1 MGAKRLRATEGVRRI
16 AAGGRPSME
25 GNIYSRLQTKI
36 IALTLLVTFTP
47 LLLLGVIIYRQ
58 FADMYVD
65 KIREQIRNRSENQAA
80 SLDLFLKER
89 TAILGAI
96 ADTHSFQTMTNED
109 NLARKLDVMNLRAG
123 AFVDLGVIDH
133 TGQQLAYVGPYELT
147 GKNYY
152 EQAWFGEVMSK
163 GLYISDVYM
172 GFRKLPHFI
181 IAIRRQENQK
191 SWILRAT
198 IDPDIFSRIVQA
210 AHIGR
215 TGNAYLLNEE
225 GILQSKPRFGGN
237 ILDKAPVD
245 VSHFGKQTMVFEQPG
260 ANSRNLLLAGA
271 WLKNKDWLLVISID
285 AESEMAPLF
294 ATRNAQ
300 ILIIALGIIAIVL
313 TTVFTT
319 RMMIRQ
325 LVQSETRMQELN
337 AQLVQSDKLAA
348 LGKLAAGV
356 AHEINNPLAV
366 ILQKTGWMQDLL
378 DEEEFRKS
386 ENLQE
391 FRTSIAKIDEH
402 VERARKVVHNMLGY
416 ARRMEPRL
424 EDVDVNQTINQT
436 VDILEN
442 FARANTIDIQTDL
455 MDSVPIIAGD
465 QAQLQQVILNLIRT
479 PSTPSART
487 ARCRSRAG
495 PTIPRSASSSPTPGR
510 GSRKTCRRRS
520 STRFSPPR
528 APVKAPA
535 WASGSA
541 TPSLKSWE
549 AASPCAAKR
558 GKEPSSRSHCRSSDP
573 KKNKPGSGRL
583 PVGPSTRKRL
593 PEAECRT
600 RIFWSWM
607 TRGIFSKP

>member
-1 MGAKRLRATEGVRRI
+1 
-16 AAGGRPSME
+16 ME

-96 ADTHSFQTMTNED
+96 ADTHSFQTMTDQD
-109 NLARKLDVMNLRAG
+109 NLARKLVVMNLRAG

-215 TGNAYLLNEE
+215 TGNAYLLNEG

-245 VSHFGKQTMVFEQPG
+245 VSLFGKQTMVFEQPG
-260 ANSRNLLLAGA
+260 ADARNLLLAGA

-294 ATRNAQ
+294 ATRNTQ
-300 ILIIALGIIAIVL
+300 ITIIALGIIAIVL

-366 ILQKTGWMQDLL
+366 ILQKTGWIQDLL
-378 DEEEFRKS
+378 DEEDFRKS

-391 FRTSIAKIDEH
+391 FRTSIAKIEEH

-455 MDSVPIIAGD
+455 MESLPIIAGD
-465 QAQLQQVILNLIRT
+465 QAQLQQVILNLISNAIDAIGKDGT
-479 PSTPSART
+479 VSVK
-487 ARCRSRAG
+487 SRADDSEIRIVIADTG
-495 PTIPRSASSSPTPGR
+495 PGIPENMQKKIFDPFFTTKSSGKGTGLGLWISYTIIEKLGGSLSLRSQAGQGAEFTVTLPIVRP
-510 GSRKTCRRRS
+510 
-520 STRFSPPR
+520 
-528 APVKAPA
+528 
-535 WASGSA
+535 
-541 TPSLKSWE
+541 E
-549 AASPCAAKR
+549 
-558 GKEPSSRSHCRSSDP
+558 
-573 KKNKPGSGRL
+573 KK
-583 PVGPSTRKRL
+583 
-593 PEAECRT
+593 
-600 RIFWSWM
+600 
-607 TRGIFSKP
+607 

>member
-1 MGAKRLRATEGVRRI
+1 MELTSSQP
-16 AAGGRPSME
+16 GGKTPME

-36 IALTLLVTFTP
+36 IVLTLLVTFTP

-58 FADMYVD
+58 FADMYID

-96 ADTHSFQTMTNED
+96 ADTHSFQTMTNEE
-109 NLARKLDVMNLRAG
+109 NLARKLVVMNLRAG

-245 VSHFGKQTMVFEQPG
+245 VSLFGKQTMVFEQPG
-260 ANSRNLLLAGA
+260 ADSRKLLLAGA

-294 ATRNAQ
+294 ATRNTQ
-300 ILIIALGIIAIVL
+300 IIIISLGIIAIIL

-319 RMMIRQ
+319 RLMIRQ
-325 LVQSETRMQELN
+325 LVQTETRMQELN

-386 ENLQE
+386 ENFQE
-391 FRTSIAKIDEH
+391 FRTSVAKIEEH

-436 VDILEN
+436 IDILENFARANTIDILEN

-465 QAQLQQVILNLIRT
+465 QAQLQQVILNLISNAIDAIGKDGT
-479 PSTPSART
+479 VSVK
-487 ARCRSRAG
+487 SRADDSVIRVVIADTG
-495 PTIPRSASSSPTPGR
+495 PGIPENMQKKIFDPFFTTKSSGKGTGLGLWISYNIIEKLGGSLSLRSQVGQGAEFTITMPIVRP
-510 GSRKTCRRRS
+510 
-520 STRFSPPR
+520 
-528 APVKAPA
+528 
-535 WASGSA
+535 
-541 TPSLKSWE
+541 E
-549 AASPCAAKR
+549 
-558 GKEPSSRSHCRSSDP
+558 
-573 KKNKPGSGRL
+573 KK
-583 PVGPSTRKRL
+583 
-593 PEAECRT
+593 
-600 RIFWSWM
+600 
-607 TRGIFSKP
+607 